1 MFLGGATAYGDTDER
16 LPIAPVLA
24 PSLRMPLTDDLSAR
38 LSWFLDPRQGAAQV
52 LHLWLECV
60 Y

>member
-1 MFLGGATAYGDTDER
+1 MFLGGATGYGDTDER

-52 LHLWLECV
+52 LHLSLEYV